1 MAVVK
6 LDLANLKIMDDG
18 RIEAAF
24 AQEMKH
30 VVLDLMDR
38 PGDERERSVTLKVK
52 YKPICDE
59 SGELESVNVQ
69 MDIGSKMPSR
79 KTRVYDMKARR
90 SQTGPMLVFNEDSL
104 DDVDQTT
111 IFDKDDE

>member
-1 MAVVK
+1 MAVVQ

-30 VVLDLMDR
+30 VVLDMMDR
-38 PGDERERSVTLKVK
+38 PGDDRERSVTLKVR

-59 SGELESVNVQ
+59 TGELDSVSVQ

-79 KTRVYDMKARR
+79 KTRVYDMKARK
-90 SQTGPMLVFNEDSL
+90 SQNGPMLVFSEDSL
-104 DDVDQTT
+104 DDIDQTT